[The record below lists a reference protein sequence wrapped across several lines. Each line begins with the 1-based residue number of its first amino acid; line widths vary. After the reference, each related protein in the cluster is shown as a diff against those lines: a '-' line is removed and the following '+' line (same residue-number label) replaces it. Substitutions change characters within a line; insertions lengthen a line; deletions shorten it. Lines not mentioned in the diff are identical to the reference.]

1 MSIKRTSVAILLL
14 GSCGSIGSSAARAQA
29 PAVPPPPSVYLQ
41 PTDPAYPTGAEM
53 GNQGGVNLDFRFS
66 YLTDYVYRGVD
77 FSETGGTE
85 DSPNFQF
92 DTRVQFD
99 LGKAPHPY
107 LGIFA
112 NVYNS
117 DPVSRFQEV
126 RPFFGAEWEI
136 RPLTIDAGLNTYI
149 FPEREDLNTS
159 EVFVKFQ
166 FDDSYW
172 LKTERPLFSP
182 YAYSAYDFQEYLGWY
197 FEVGVEHEIV
207 FEDTGLSITFFGD
220 AAYVLN
226 HQFYMIGGGE
236 EDSGFQHY
244 DVGMTVRYDLT
255 AGGRM
260 PPRYGSWMLEGY
272 LVYTDSIE
280 NDLLADTQLWG
291 GAGLRFR
298 Y

>member
-1 MSIKRTSVAILLL
+1 
-14 GSCGSIGSSAARAQA
+14 
-29 PAVPPPPSVYLQ
+29 VPPPPSVYLQ
-41 PTDPAYPTGAEM
+41 PSDPAYPTGAEL
-53 GNQGGVNLDFRFS
+53 GNQGGVHLDFVFR

-77 FSETGGTE
+77 FSETGGGE
-85 DSPNFQF
+85 DAPNFQF
-92 DTRVQFD
+92 DTKVQFD

-159 EVFVKFQ
+159 EFFVEFR

-172 LKTERPLFSP
+172 LKTDRPVLSP
-182 YAYSAYDFQEYLGWY
+182 YVYGAYDYEEYLGWY
-197 FEVGVEHEIV
+197 FEAGVEHELVI
-207 FEDTGLSITFFGD
+207 EDTPLSFTFFAD
-220 AAYVLN
+220 AAYVAN
-226 HQFYMIGGGE
+226 HQFYATTTDGN
-236 EDSGFQHY
+236 DSGFQHY
-244 DVGMTVRYDLT
+244 DVGMTVRYNLNAAT
-255 AGGRM
+255 SI
-260 PPRYGSWMLEGY
+260 PPRYGNWMIEGY
-272 LVYTDSIE
+272 LTYTDGIDDE
-280 NDLLADTQLWG
+280 LLADTQLWG